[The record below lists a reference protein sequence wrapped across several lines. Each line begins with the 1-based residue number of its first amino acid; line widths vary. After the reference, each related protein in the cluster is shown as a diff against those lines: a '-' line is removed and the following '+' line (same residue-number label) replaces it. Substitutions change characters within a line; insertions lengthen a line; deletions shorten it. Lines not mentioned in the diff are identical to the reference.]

1 MVRSSHEYRN
11 GWIASIIFHAI
22 VAVMLMYIGVRQ
34 YIPEPNFVEMTW
46 GVLTSTNVPIP
57 EIPSTEE
64 ATRQSTETEGAT
76 ESSMNLPN
84 RKFLDLPDEVISV
97 RDKKKNLAAENPV
110 SSSRAGKLTAEEQRT
125 SSVSS
130 GFGTKENALGKSTSR
145 SNVAVATPFGSAGES
160 GGLGSNVAF
169 SMQWAGGGNRK
180 LLAGDVPTY
189 PAGVN
194 ISAQIKLRVIVLPN
208 GAVKSAAP
216 AQKGETRLENAA
228 LAKVKLW
235 KFEPLLAAQPQIEQI
250 CNITFNFTL
259 K

>member
-1 MVRSSHEYRN
+1 MVHSSREYRT
-11 GWIASIIFHAI
+11 GWLVSILFHAV
-22 VAVMLMYIGVRQ
+22 VAVLMMYITVRQ

-46 GVLTSTNVPIP
+46 GVLTSTDLPIP

-64 ATRQSTETEGAT
+64 ATRKSTETEGAT

-110 SSSRAGKLTAEEQRT
+110 SSTRAGKLNVEEQRT
-125 SSVSS
+125 TSVSS

-145 SNVAVATPFGSAGES
+145 SNVAVATPFGAAGEA
-160 GGLGSNVAF
+160 GGLGSSVAF

-180 LLAGDVPTY
+180 LLAGDVPAY
-189 PAGVN
+189 PTNVN
-194 ISAQIKLRVIVLPN
+194 VSAQIKLRVIVLPN
-208 GAVKSAAP
+208 GSVKSAAP

-235 KFEPLLAAQPQIEQI
+235 QFEPLLAAQPQVEQV